1 MACILV
7 IDDEPIVR
15 TVIRKYLEIEGHEV
29 VEAPDGEVGLEL
41 FRAKPTDLVITD
53 ILMPNKEGIETIREF
68 RRDFPELKIIAMS
81 GGGRVDSNA
90 YLNLAKKFGA
100 TRVYEKTADW
110 SRLVKMV
117 SEVLSTE

>member
-1 MACILV
+1 
-7 IDDEPIVR
+7 
-15 TVIRKYLEIEGHEV
+15 
-29 VEAPDGEVGLEL
+29 
-41 FRAKPTDLVITD
+41 
-53 ILMPNKEGIETIREF
+53 
-68 RRDFPELKIIAMS
+68 
-81 GGGRVDSNA
+81 VDSNA